1 MSLDRQA
8 RVAGQNL
15 SDGTA
20 MKSAS
25 PLAGVDNALCILHRL
40 AQSGATGIGLTRLA
54 TEMGM
59 NKASVHRMLQALR
72 FRDYVRQE
80 SNGNYRLGP
89 ATLHL
94 ADAYLR
100 DKQLHAIFHASL
112 RELCRKTRQIC
123 HLAIRMDEDIVYV
136 DKVEPPHPI
145 GTWSRIGWG
154 NPALST
160 ALGRAILCQQFI
172 DFESFAAEFP
182 TPVERRTPNTR
193 VTTSEVWQELVEA
206 RQRGYAV
213 EDQELGLGVSCLA
226 VAISRGSKV
235 IAAISITG
243 PSSQVSAQYAPTL
256 IAQLHQ
262 TIAPELPPGLS
273 LQKPLARIGARRRA
287 PLELASAR
295 GQRQGLRAA
304 TRPSEPVAPEV
315 RLPAAE

>member
-1 MSLDRQA
+1 
-8 RVAGQNL
+8 
-15 SDGTA
+15 

-25 PLAGVDNALCILHRL
+25 PLAGVDNALCILNRL

-54 TEMGM
+54 TEMDM

-72 FRDYVRQE
+72 YRDFVRQE

-89 ATLHL
+89 ATLQL

-100 DKQLHAIFHASL
+100 DKQLQSIFHDSL
-112 RELCRKTRQIC
+112 RALCRKTQQIC
-123 HLAIRMDEDIVYV
+123 HLAIRMDEDIVYL

-145 GTWSRIGWG
+145 GTWSKIGWG
-154 NPALST
+154 NPALTT
-160 ALGRAILCQQFI
+160 ALGRAILCQQFV

-193 VTTSEVWQELVEA
+193 VTLNAVWQELVEA

-226 VAISRGSKV
+226 VAVLRGSKV
-235 IAAISITG
+235 VAAISITG
-243 PSSQVSAQYAPTL
+243 PSQHVNVQHAPHL

-262 TIAPELPPGLS
+262 CITPNLPPELA
-273 LQKPLARIGARRRA
+273 LQKPLARIGSRRA
-287 PLELASAR
+287 PLQAAGAALA
-295 GQRQGLRAA
+295 G
-304 TRPSEPVAPEV
+304 E
-315 RLPAAE
+315 

>member
-1 MSLDRQA
+1 
-8 RVAGQNL
+8 
-15 SDGTA
+15 
-20 MKSAS
+20 MKSVS

-40 AQSGATGIGLTRLA
+40 AQSGAPGIGLTRLA

-100 DKQLHAIFHASL
+100 DKQLQAIFQEPL
-112 RELCRKTRQIC
+112 RELCRRTRQIC

-136 DKVEPPHPI
+136 DKVEPPQPI

-154 NPALST
+154 NPALTT
-160 ALGRAILCQQFI
+160 ALGRAILCQQFV
-172 DFESFAAEFP
+172 DYESFAAEFP
-182 TPVERRTPNTR
+182 TAIERRTTHTR
-193 VTTSEVWQELVEA
+193 VTPSEVWPELVDA

-213 EDQELGLGVSCLA
+213 EDQELGLGVSCVA
-226 VAISRGSKV
+226 VAIMRGSKV

-243 PSSQVSAQYAPTL
+243 PSAQVNPQHAPHL

-262 TIAPELPPGLS
+262 CVTPDLPAGMT
-273 LQKPLARIGARRRA
+273 LQKPLARIGARRRTPLEAAKARA
-287 PLELASAR
+287 PL
-295 GQRQGLRAA
+295 QGTRTA
-304 TRPSEPVAPEV
+304 TRRPEGEATPESS
-315 RLPAAE
+315 LPAAE

>member
-1 MSLDRQA
+1 
-8 RVAGQNL
+8 
-15 SDGTA
+15 
-20 MKSAS
+20 MKSVS
-25 PLAGVDNALCILHRL
+25 PLAGVDNALCILQRL

-89 ATLHL
+89 SPLHL

-100 DKQLHAIFHASL
+100 DKQLQSVFHDSL
-112 RELCRKTRQIC
+112 RDLCSKTRQIC

-154 NPALST
+154 NPALTT
-160 ALGRAILCQQFI
+160 ALGRAILCQQFV
-172 DFESFAAEFP
+172 DFENFSTHFP
-182 TPVERRTPNTR
+182 TPVERRTAHTR
-193 VTTSEVWQELVEA
+193 VTLGEVWQELVEA
-206 RQRGYAV
+206 RQRGYAI

-226 VAISRGSKV
+226 VAVSRGSKV
-235 IAAISITG
+235 VAAISITG
-243 PSSQVSAQYAPTL
+243 PSSTVNHQNAPTL

-262 TIAPELPPGLS
+262 CVTPSLPPGLT
-273 LQKPLARIGARRRA
+273 LQKPLARIGVRRRLPLDSRSGERAAKNA
-287 PLELASAR
+287 PAANLAASA
-295 GQRQGLRAA
+295 
-304 TRPSEPVAPEV
+304 
-315 RLPAAE
+315 AE